1 MSPLQTPALSL
12 NCRITIE
19 CGVAVLLLVLMLLLS
34 LQFLT
39 CVCWELKFC
48 FFNSG
53 MNPQKSPTVVLC
65 KPYRGESQE
74 HITAFLTKS
83 DLFAAEW
90 VIF

>member
-12 NCRITIE
+12 NYRITIE

-39 CVCWELKFC
+39 CVELKFC

-53 MNPQKSPTVVLC
+53 MNPQKSPTIVLC

-83 DLFAAEW
+83 DLFAAEC